1 MYIDNL
7 DILLFLLLVIIIY
20 GVYSTFD
27 IENINK
33 RRITRRLKKT
43 DKEEEVSSKG
53 NDNSNVISGLFGSSY
68 VETPPGN

>member
-1 MYIDNL
+1 M
-7 DILLFLLLVIIIY
+7 IIIY

-43 DKEEEVSSKG
+43 DKEEEDSSKG
-53 NDNSNVISGLFGSSY
+53 NDNSNVISGLFGTTYFEKPS
-68 VETPPGN
+68 GN